1 MGGPQSKE
9 EEEGEKHLLCPAWCV
24 RGRGRRRRRRRRGKR
39 RKGLLTFEVHS
50 RRTEEEGGPMQSH
63 TLDGRGKAAVVHY
76 GTTRKE
82 NAFFPGGKEE
92 KKKGEKFVIHVS
104 LYLPTYL
111 ELSAIITTIPIIITT
126 IQMANHTTTQQKR
139 TPLCNTFARRRRV
152 IIAEKPWIDDDMPG
166 MRSVR
171 TDWGGKETYTTVLRN
186 TECRQVIKRNL
197 GKKYAFQHFINQVSS
212 VLNVCPTYV
221 SVRSAARGDER
232 PSARGGSDF

>member
-1 MGGPQSKE
+1 MRSTAEGQRRREDQCRVTHWTDEARRPWCTMEQREKKMLFFRGGK
-9 EEEGEKHLLCPAWCV
+9 KKRK
-24 RGRGRRRRRRRRGKR
+24 RGRNS
-39 RKGLLTFEVHS
+39 LFMFHS
-50 RRTEEEGGPMQSH
+50 T
-63 TLDGRGKAAVVHY
+63 
-76 GTTRKE
+76 
-82 NAFFPGGKEE
+82 
-92 KKKGEKFVIHVS
+92 
-104 LYLPTYL
+104 YLPTYL

-139 TPLCNTFARRRRV
+139 TPLCNTFAWRRRV

-171 TDWGGKETYTTVLRN
+171 TYWGEKETYTTVLRN

>member
-9 EEEGEKHLLCPAWCV
+9 EEEGEKHLLCPAWYV

-111 ELSAIITTIPIIITT
+111 PRAVSYYYHNSYYYYNYTNGQPYNNTTKAHAP
-126 IQMANHTTTQQKR
+126 
-139 TPLCNTFARRRRV
+139 V
-152 IIAEKPWIDDDMPG
+152 
-166 MRSVR
+166 
-171 TDWGGKETYTTVLRN
+171 
-186 TECRQVIKRNL
+186 
-197 GKKYAFQHFINQVSS
+197 QHICVEATGYY
-212 VLNVCPTYV
+212 C
-221 SVRSAARGDER
+221 
-232 PSARGGSDF
+232 